1 MSIKRTLLWYLF
13 IILPLFDMLNGYL
26 VVNGAIDEGGV
37 ASPSQLA
44 RIVAVILLL
53 ITMYVDKIN
62 ITIPILISS
71 YILLVETFSGL
82 FHHSVFGAIIG
93 LTNAYKIVYLIL
105 LMFCLKNIINNRSD
119 LEYMASM
126 MGANL
131 YIISC
136 SIVFALI
143 TGLGNSTYGWGGG
156 TKGFFASGNSLG
168 IYLGAMSIAYL
179 SLYKF
184 NIISNRA
191 FLFFPIVI
199 FSILM
204 LTSKAAIISSMLVA
218 IYWVSFTKYR
228 LPFYFLIFI
237 VISFY
242 LDDILIRLLSLFE
255 VIISRFENS
264 DSVFSFIASGRNEF
278 VSSAIDV
285 FFSQEPNYFRVLF
298 GAGSFISY
306 QIPNLNISYDTLET
320 DLFDVI
326 FMYGLFGCCLYLLF
340 FSFYI
345 YRLVMFLPL
354 LVGFILI
361 FGHSLVAGHV
371 LFNGMSAIV
380 ITVYIV
386 LSHSLK
392 EVRNV

>member
-228 LPFYFLIFI
+228 LPFYFL
-237 VISFY
+237 
-242 LDDILIRLLSLFE
+242 
-255 VIISRFENS
+255 
-264 DSVFSFIASGRNEF
+264 
-278 VSSAIDV
+278 
-285 FFSQEPNYFRVLF
+285 
-298 GAGSFISY
+298 
-306 QIPNLNISYDTLET
+306 
-320 DLFDVI
+320 
-326 FMYGLFGCCLYLLF
+326 
-340 FSFYI
+340 
-345 YRLVMFLPL
+345 
-354 LVGFILI
+354 
-361 FGHSLVAGHV
+361 
-371 LFNGMSAIV
+371 
-380 ITVYIV
+380 
-386 LSHSLK
+386 
-392 EVRNV
+392 